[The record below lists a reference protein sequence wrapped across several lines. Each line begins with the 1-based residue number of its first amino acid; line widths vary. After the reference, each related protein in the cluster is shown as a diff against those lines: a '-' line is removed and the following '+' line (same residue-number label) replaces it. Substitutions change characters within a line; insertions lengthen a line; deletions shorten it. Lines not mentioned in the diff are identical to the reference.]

1 MYFILIKK
9 YTKYKSLHKTD
20 IKKVNETNSMTPTR
34 WFFSRHQ
41 KQFSHPGKISRL
53 YRHEVFFFFYVFFS
67 CCFFGFFCFV
77 QDLYA
82 IMDPTLL
89 WGRAIC
95 FVLQSCESVNMQICR
110 CTFSS
115 FIWIQKASKKKQN
128 PKTMGSQ
135 FEIWQIHMANIHS
148 QILRC
153 ISPAVVVG
161 KSLATQTLLLTA
173 H

>member
-9 YTKYKSLHKTD
+9 YTEYKSLHKTD
-20 IKKVNETNSMTPTR
+20 IKKINETNIMTPTR

-53 YRHEVFFFFYVFFS
+53 YRHKVFIFVMCFSGFFW
-67 CCFFGFFCFV
+67 GFFCFV
-77 QDLYA
+77 QDLYV
-82 IMDPTLL
+82 IMDPTPL

-115 FIWIQKASKKKQN
+115 FIWIHKASKKKQN
-128 PKTMGSQ
+128 PRTLGSQ
-135 FEIWQIHMANIHS
+135 FARWQIHMANIHS
-148 QILRC
+148 QVLRC
-153 ISPAVVVG
+153 ISPAVVLG
-161 KSLATQTLLLTA
+161 ESSATQTLLLTV